1 MSYFSRFPIIGYDVS
16 GDGNAEAVVDLTKRV
31 AFKTGVKNNAALLR
45 LYELESAPRPD
56 HLADTIYDSS
66 RQHWGIM
73 LINDVINPYYDW
85 IMNEQTLERFMSEK
99 YPGSTFF
106 VELTHDLDNSSSSSQ
121 SSSSSSTIVSNSS
134 SSSEN
139 NSTASSS
146 SSTAVSVT
154 SSSSSSSSSSTFQ
167 STGTSSS
174 TTMSSSSSELDVTSA
189 SSGSSASSEES
200 SATLSSSSSEVGVT
214 SESSSSSSS
223 TLISTSESSESSS
236 SSQDEVANFAKGESV
251 TFTGG
256 GSGIVHDWDA
266 TYRQLVV
273 KTITDVDDVDDLD
286 DVTVVGVTTGAIA
299 IIRKVIS
306 DSRLALHH
314 FEGDATDDD
323 GATIFTDVQLDPL
336 EHISGYISKASTANV
351 VTNYMYE
358 DSINE
363 QRRNIVVM
371 NPRHTETI
379 NGNLR
384 SLLRG

>member
-1 MSYFSRFPIIGYDVS
+1 M
-16 GDGNAEAVVDLTKRV
+16 
-31 AFKTGVKNNAALLR
+31 
-45 LYELESAPRPD
+45 
-56 HLADTIYDSS
+56 
-66 RQHWGIM
+66 
-73 LINDVINPYYDW
+73 
-85 IMNEQTLERFMSEK
+85 
-99 YPGSTFF
+99 
-106 VELTHDLDNSSSSSQ
+106 
-121 SSSSSSTIVSNSS
+121 
-134 SSSEN
+134 
-139 NSTASSS
+139 
-146 SSTAVSVT
+146 
-154 SSSSSSSSSSTFQ
+154 
-167 STGTSSS
+167 
-174 TTMSSSSSELDVTSA
+174 
-189 SSGSSASSEES
+189 
-200 SATLSSSSSEVGVT
+200 
-214 SESSSSSSS
+214 
-223 TLISTSESSESSS
+223 
-236 SSQDEVANFAKGESV
+236 